1 MAIRQTKKNAAGGKS
16 SVLPIHLKKFLEI
29 ECNLQICKTWKNC
42 PQNKFG
48 SHSYPMPL
56 DYSTTAIDRWTLPEK
71 LLCPPLFHLHNILN
85 ACFRLKTQ
93 PTAWNAELLITLPKP
108 GQDARFLSNTRGI
121 TLSCI
126 EGKLLLTT
134 V

>member
-1 MAIRQTKKNAAGGKS
+1 MAIRQPRKRLQEEKALLSATCKS
-16 SVLPIHLKKFLEI
+16 AKIG
-29 ECNLQICKTWKNC
+29 KNC

-48 SHSYPMPL
+48 NHSYPMPL

-71 LLCPPLFHLHNILN
+71 LFCPPLYHLHNILN

-134 V
+134 VDSF